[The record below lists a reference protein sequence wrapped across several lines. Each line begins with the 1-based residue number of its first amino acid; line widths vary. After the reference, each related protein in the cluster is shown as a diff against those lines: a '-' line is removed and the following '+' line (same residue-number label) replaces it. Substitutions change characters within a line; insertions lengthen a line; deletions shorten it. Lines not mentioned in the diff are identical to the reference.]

1 MQHFTLRALALS
13 VSLGVMASAQAASVM
28 LSQPAQPLADALQSF
43 ARASGLKV
51 NYDPAAL
58 VGKRAPAL
66 SGWLEPE
73 LALQRLLAGS
83 GLAASVTGNVATVA
97 PVANRAATGSLALDA
112 TTITADDGSLS
123 GRATTEGTHSYTT
136 GAMSTSTGLPL
147 SIRETPQSVSVITRQ
162 RMEDQGMTD
171 LNDVVRYAPGVTLNK
186 FGGDRQEFLS
196 RGFRIDN
203 IMYDGLPTTAGTF
216 TLDTLSSAD
225 LSIYDRVEVVR
236 GATGLMTGAGDPS
249 ATLNLV
255 RKRPTAF
262 PQVSVTTSAG
272 SWDRYRTE
280 VDASNKLNEAG
291 TLRGR
296 AVAAYEDGH
305 SFQDVRER
313 QRQTF
318 YGVLEADLSDTTTW
332 TIGASKQREDKTS
345 DWGSLPSGPNGED
358 LHLSRSTFLSGDW
371 AYWDQDTYTLFSDIT
386 HTFDNG
392 WKAKL
397 AAQQIWA
404 NSDTYSNYVTTLPS
418 NNYAYNTVADLGTAS
433 GAYRTDSDQLN
444 IDASVSGPFQ
454 LLGREHELMA
464 GVSRRQEKFY
474 QRGGYSA
481 PTPIDIYNFRPS
493 SIPKPAKDSL
503 SPYASKNTT
512 TEEAIYAAARLNPI
526 DPLHVIVGGRVS
538 WYDFDNLYSD
548 DDYKATREFTPY
560 AGIIYDLNDT
570 YSVYASYTDIFK
582 PQSQQS
588 TGNSV
593 LAPMTGKSYEIGL
606 KGAYF
611 DGTLNASMALFETIQ
626 EGRAYELSPQ
636 PIECTQQ
643 SRTCYDTAG
652 EVRSRGVDAEISGQ
666 LAPNWQASAAYT
678 LVLSQYTKDVTYE
691 DRRFAPEQPK
701 HLFKAATSYQLT
713 GNLSNWRIGADVL
726 AQSETFKR
734 VGNGEAKQDSYSVV
748 GLMAGYR
755 FNKHWDGRVNF
766 NNIFD
771 EKYWQGIPSGTGTG
785 VYGDPRNV
793 MVSLKW
799 TL

>member
-1 MQHFTLRALALS
+1 MQLFSLRLLALS
-13 VSLGVMASAQAASVM
+13 VSLGVATLAQAAPVA

-43 ARASGLKV
+43 ARASGLQV
-51 NYDPAAL
+51 NYDATAL

-66 SGWLEPE
+66 SGRMEPDV
-73 LALQRLLAGS
+73 ALQRLLAGS
-83 GLAASVTGNVATVA
+83 GLAASVTGKVATVA
-97 PVANRAATGSLALDA
+97 PVATQAAAGSVALEA
-112 TTITADDGSLS
+112 TTISADDGSLM
-123 GRATTEGTHSYTT
+123 GRTTTEGTRSYTT

-171 LNDVVRYAPGVTLNK
+171 LNDVVRYAPGVTLRK

-203 IMYDGLPTTAGTF
+203 VMYDGLPTTAGTF
-216 TLDTLSSAD
+216 TLDSLSSAD

-313 QRQTF
+313 KRQTF
-318 YGVLEADLSDTTTW
+318 YGVLEADLSDSTTW

-345 DWGSLPSGPNGED
+345 DWGSLPSGPNGEN

-371 AYWDQDTYTLFSDIT
+371 AYWDQDNYTLFSDIT

-397 AAQQIWA
+397 AAQQVWA
-404 NSDTYSNYVTTLPS
+404 NSDTYSNYLTST
-418 NNYAYNTVADLGTAS
+418 AADFSYSSVSDFGTAS

-444 IDASVSGPFQ
+444 LDASVSGPFQ
-454 LLGREHELMA
+454 FLGREHELMA
-464 GVSRRQEKFY
+464 GISRRQDKFY
-474 QRGGYSA
+474 QRGGYSGA
-481 PTPIDIYNFRPS
+481 TPVDIYNFRPS
-493 SIPKPAKDSL
+493 SIVKPAKDTL
-503 SPYASKNTT
+503 TPYASKNTT
-512 TEEAIYAAARLNPI
+512 TEEAVYAAARFNPV

-548 DDYKATREFTPY
+548 NDYKATREVTPY
-560 AGIIYDLNDT
+560 AGITYDLNDT
-570 YSVYASYTDIFK
+570 YSVYASYTEIFK
-582 PQSQQS
+582 PQSEQ
-588 TGNSV
+588 NSGGAV
-593 LAPMTGKSYEIGL
+593 LEPMTGKSYEIGL

-611 DGTLNASMALFETIQ
+611 DGALNASVALFDTIQ
-626 EGRAYELSPQ
+626 ENRAYLPANQ
-636 PIECTQQ
+636 ATFCPGYPAQ
-643 SRTCYDTAG
+643 SCYSAAG
-652 EVRSRGVDAEISGQ
+652 EVRSRGIDAEISGQ
-666 LAPNWQASAAYT
+666 LTPNWQASAAYT

-713 GNLSNWRIGADVL
+713 GSLSNWRIGADL
-726 AQSETFKR
+726 QAQSETFER
-734 VGNGEAKQDSYSVV
+734 VGTGEAKQDSYALV

-755 FNKHWDGRVNF
+755 FNEHWDGRVNF

-771 EKYWQGIPSGTGTG
+771 EKYWQGIPTGTG
-785 VYGDPRNV
+785 SGTYGDPRNV
-793 MVSLKW
+793 MLSLKW